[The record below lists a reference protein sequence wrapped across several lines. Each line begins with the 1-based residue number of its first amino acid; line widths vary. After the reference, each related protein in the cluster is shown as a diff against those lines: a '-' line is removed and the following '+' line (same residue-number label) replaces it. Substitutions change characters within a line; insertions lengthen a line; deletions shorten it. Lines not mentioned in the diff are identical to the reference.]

1 MNLQNKNVVVTGA
14 NGLVGLPTVEKLLNE
29 NVSKIYAV
37 DLRFNQELIALQQLN
52 PDIIELVQT
61 DLCYLTNCENLF
73 KNKNIHVVLH
83 LAGIKGS
90 PQRTKT
96 SPADYMFPM
105 LMFNTNIFKAAFEAN
120 VEWLVYMSSVGV
132 YAPADVM
139 VEDTVWETMPSKNDW
154 HPGWAKRIGELALD
168 ALKIQYNFDRYTIIR
183 PSNIYG
189 KNDNFAQDAT
199 VISSNIWKL
208 FNTDKMICWGDGS
221 AKRDFVFGD
230 DVAQAAID
238 TVKKEVKDTINFG
251 CGKAVSI
258 KETIET
264 IVEVYEK
271 LTGTRK
277 EIMWDTTKPNGDLLR
292 CLSADKQVQY
302 GIVPKTSL
310 KDGIEHTVKK
320 YQQKHLNEEL

>member
-1 MNLQNKNVVVTGA
+1 MDLKSKNIIVTGA
-14 NGLVGLPTVEKLLNE
+14 NGLVGLPTIEKLLTE
-29 NVSKIYAV
+29 QVSKIYAV
-37 DLRFNQELIALQQLN
+37 DLRFNDELIKLQKNN
-52 PDIIELVQT
+52 PEVIELIQT
-61 DLCYLTNCENLF
+61 DLCYLSNCENLF
-73 KNKNIHVVLH
+73 RDKNIHVVLH

-96 SPADYMFPM
+96 CPADYMFPM

-132 YAPADVM
+132 YAPADIM
-139 VEDTVWETMPSKNDW
+139 FEDSVWTTMPSKNDW
-154 HPGWAKRIGELALD
+154 HPGWAKRIGELSLD

-208 FNTDKMICWGDGS
+208 FNTEHMICWGDGS

-230 DVAQAAID
+230 DVAQGAID
-238 TVKKEVKDTINFG
+238 AVKKEIKDTINFG

-264 IVEVYEK
+264 IVETYEK
-271 LTGTRK
+271 LTKTKK
-277 EIMWDTTKPNGDLLR
+277 EIVWDNTKPNGDLLR
-292 CLSADKQVQY
+292 CLSSEKQMSY
-302 GIVPKTSL
+302 GIVPMTSL
-310 KDGIEHTVKK
+310 KDGIEQTIKD
-320 YQQKHLNEEL
+320 YQLRHNDA